1 MKPTISTP
9 RVAKLREEAKR
20 KGWKRRDYYATP
32 LEHNAL
38 KLLLQD
44 MRK

>member
-1 MKPTISTP
+1 MKQTSTQ

-32 LEHNAL
+32 EEHDQL
-38 KLLLQD
+38 KERLQEL
-44 MRK
+44 RK